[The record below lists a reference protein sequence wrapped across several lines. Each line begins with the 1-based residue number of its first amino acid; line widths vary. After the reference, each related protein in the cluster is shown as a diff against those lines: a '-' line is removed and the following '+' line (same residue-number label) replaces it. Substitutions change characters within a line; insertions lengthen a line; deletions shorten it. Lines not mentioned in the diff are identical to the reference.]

1 MMKEWIEAF
10 FYFLE
15 KSAPFFQEFIKDELP
30 SLSPYIELLKYYILS
45 TTNYLCSNHQ
55 YHEPV
60 LYLVNEWV
68 HKFSFSGTRTWN
80 K

>member
-30 SLSPYIELLKYYILS
+30 SLSPYIELLKYIVQLTTYVVTTSTMLS
-45 TTNYLCSNHQ
+45 
-55 YHEPV
+55 
-60 LYLVNEWV
+60 EWI
-68 HKFSFSGTRTWN
+68 GTQI
-80 K
+80 

>member
-30 SLSPYIELLKYYILS
+30 SLSPYIELLKCIVQPH
-45 TTNYLCSNHQ
+45 NYLATSTMVS
-55 YHEPV
+55 E
-60 LYLVNEWV
+60 LM
-68 HKFSFSGTRTWN
+68 GTQI
-80 K
+80 